1 MSNRTSSRAGRRLL
15 AAPALA
21 AIVFAGACSAVDED
35 NAGGTGTGVTEEA
48 CPDAVN
54 PDNGCIYL
62 GVLSDLEGG
71 PLAALGVP
79 MNEGQIAFW
88 RNVNENGGIGG
99 YDINITANTRNT
111 AYDPQRHAAA
121 YQQIEPNILALSM
134 SLGTINTEAVLDQ
147 MDSANLVAVPGAW
160 WSGFQFPDTDRGLIL
175 ESGYSYCTESVIG
188 LDWFTETYDKPESLV
203 TVGFPGDY
211 GGDSAIGAKRWAEA
225 NDVEVLAQID
235 SAPNAI
241 AGNQAAAI
249 GQIAS
254 LQPDVVVLAVTPAEA
269 AEIVAGSAQA
279 GYQGRFLGSVPTF
292 NPALLNTPAAGALTS
307 LYNHIGPWQ
316 GWDGDS
322 EGIAAIK
329 ASTGGT
335 LPSNQ
340 GYLFGW
346 TLAYPLKALLE
357 KAADEGKLTRSG
369 LRESIEGLEVDY
381 QGILPTATYG
391 QMPDL
396 SKQSASISVP
406 DGSVELG
413 TRTLVN
419 GFQPTTTIDYSGP
432 CAES

>member
-1 MSNRTSSRAGRRLL
+1 MSKRTPSRVGRR
-15 AAPALA
+15 ALA
-21 AIVFAGACSAVDED
+21 VPAIAAVVFAGACSTVEESDEE
-35 NAGGTGTGVTEEA
+35 TIGTGVTSEP

-71 PLAALGVP
+71 PVAALAVP

-88 RNVNENGGIGG
+88 RTVNENGGIGG
-99 YDINITANTRNT
+99 YDIDVTANTRNT

-121 YQQIEPNILALSM
+121 YQQIEPNILALAM

-147 MDSANLVAVPGAW
+147 MDASDLVAVPGAW
-160 WSGFQFPDTDRGLIL
+160 WSGFQFPDTDLGLIL

-188 LDWFTETYDKPESLV
+188 LDWFAETHGKPETVV

-211 GGDSAIGAKRWAEA
+211 GGDSAEGARLWAEA
-225 NDVEVLAQID
+225 NDVEVSAQID
-235 SAPNAI
+235 SAPNQI

-249 GQIAS
+249 GQIVS
-254 LQPDVVVLAVTPAEA
+254 LQPDVVLLAVTPAEA
-269 AEIVAGSAQA
+269 AEIVAGSVQA
-279 GYQGRFLGSVPTF
+279 GYAGRFMGSVPSF

-322 EGIAAIK
+322 EGITAIK
-329 ASTGGT
+329 ESTGGT

-346 TLAYPLKALLE
+346 TLSYPIKALLE
-357 KAADEGKLTRSG
+357 KAADEGTLTRAG
-369 LRESIEGLEVDY
+369 LRDAVEGLEVDY
-381 QGILPTATYG
+381 QGILPTATLG
-391 QMPDL
+391 EQPSLD
-396 SKQSASISVP
+396 SQSATISVP
-406 DGSVELG
+406 DPAVELG
-413 TRTLVN
+413 VRTLVN
-419 GFQPTTTIDYSGP
+419 DFRASTEIDYSGP
-432 CAES
+432 CSDS